1 MFFKPAITCFLV
13 LSTIIM
19 SGHSKAPDAA
29 NITNINPSG
38 IESQVESNE
47 NTTDNTEKEND
58 SQDNTQAKSN
68 TDSKIMNDNSDTF
81 MTAFS
86 KFTGNYTYDSDLDN
100 LSGVLTI
107 GLDKDGDYTIND
119 TNTNGYRFIASISD
133 VQYID
138 GDSMFIKYP
147 KEVYYDGTAIFTYYT
162 ITKTDNYVCVYEI
175 DSDLSHATFLY
186 VAEK

>member
-1 MFFKPAITCFLV
+1 MFLKSALTCFLA
-13 LSTIIM
+13 LTTIIM
-19 SGHSKAPDAA
+19 SGHSKAPDTT
-29 NITNINPSG
+29 NITNSNPSG
-38 IESQVESNE
+38 IESQAESKE
-47 NTTDNTEKEND
+47 NSTDNTEKENSSQNNTQKESNSD
-58 SQDNTQAKSN
+58 SQ
-68 TDSKIMNDNSDTF
+68 IMNDNSDTF
-81 MTAFS
+81 MAAFS
-86 KFTGNYTYDSDLDN
+86 KFVGNYTYDSDPDN

-107 GLDKDGDYTIND
+107 GLDNDGDYTIND

-138 GDSMFIKYP
+138 GDSLFIKYP

-186 VAEK
+186 VAEQ